1 MKSLFKLSVLV
12 AAVALSASGFAAEPA
27 VMGAAGGHSGHGGHD
42 HAAMS
47 TPMASTWTSGQIK
60 KVDKA
65 AGKVTLAHGPLENL
79 GMPAMTMVF
88 RVQDKA
94 WLGQMKDG
102 DKIRFVA
109 DNVNNVLT
117 IVRFEPAR

>member
-1 MKSLFKLSVLV
+1 MKSLLKLSVV
-12 AAVALSASGFAAEPA
+12 AAAVTLSASGFAAEPA
-27 VMGAAGGHSGHGGHD
+27 MMGGHGGHD

-47 TPMASTWTSGQIK
+47 TPMSTPMSSTWVDGLVK

-65 AGKVTLAHGPLENL
+65 GGKVTLAHGPLENL

-88 RVQDKA
+88 RVQEKA
-94 WLGQMKDG
+94 WLGRIKEG

>member
-1 MKSLFKLSVLV
+1 MKSLLKLSVL
-12 AAVALSASGFAAEPA
+12 AATVTLAASGFAAEPA
-27 VMGAAGGHSGHGGHD
+27 MMGGHGGHD

-47 TPMASTWTSGQIK
+47 TPMSSTWVDGQVK

-65 AGKVTLAHGPLENL
+65 GGKVTLAHGPLENL

-94 WLGQMKDG
+94 WLGRMKEG

-117 IVRFEPAR
+117 IVGFEAAR

>member
-1 MKSLFKLSVLV
+1 
-12 AAVALSASGFAAEPA
+12 
-27 VMGAAGGHSGHGGHD
+27 
-42 HAAMS
+42 MS
-47 TPMASTWTSGQIK
+47 SPMSSTWTDGQVK

-65 AGKVTLAHGPLENL
+65 GGKVTLAHGPLENL

-94 WLGQMKDG
+94 WLGRMKEG

-117 IVRFEPAR
+117 IVGFEAAR

>member
-1 MKSLFKLSVLV
+1 MKTVFTATLI
-12 AAVALSASGFAAEPA
+12 ALASTLPVPAFAAD
-27 VMGAAGGHSGHGGHD
+27 GHDGHGAMPSD
-42 HAAMS
+42 MKMQSHAPADA
-47 TPMASTWTSGQIK
+47 PMVEGTVK
-60 KVDKA
+60 KIDKA

-88 RVQDKA
+88 RVQEKA
-94 WLGQMKDG
+94 WLGRMKEG

-117 IVRFEPAR
+117 IVRFEAAR